1 MEYQH
6 TMDSSNRTTDFNN
19 QLTMY
24 QHLETNLTQ
33 PIATQIWEI
42 QQTKATK
49 AITLKEVLSW
59 DNYKETLPKKIATTK
74 AKDIDEAILLLY
86 SYKMISY
93 IEFNVNNKF
102 N

>member
-1 MEYQH
+1 M
-6 TMDSSNRTTDFNN
+6 
-19 QLTMY
+19 
-24 QHLETNLTQ
+24 
-33 PIATQIWEI
+33 
-42 QQTKATK
+42 
-49 AITLKEVLSW
+49 LSW